1 MTKVLIVDDHPLVAD
16 GVATMLKSEKGISV
30 VGSIKT
36 GKEALVYI
44 ENQLPD
50 IILLDI
56 NLPDSNGLELCK
68 TLKILHE
75 NVKIIMLSS
84 INDGIIISQSLS
96 NGADGYLLKDMER
109 HELLKAIYAVLK
121 GKIYVSA
128 SANEKLLE
136 VYKQSSNQNSN
147 SKIVLTRRE
156 KEILNLLDKGFNG
169 PQIADKLYISSYT
182 VETHRKNLMQKLET
196 STTQMLLKK
205 AREMNFL
212 TN

>member
-1 MTKVLIVDDHPLVAD
+1 MTKVLIVDDHPLIAD
-16 GVATMLKSEKGISV
+16 GVATMLKSETGISV

-68 TLKILHE
+68 TLKALHE

-96 NGADGYLLKDMER
+96 YGADGYLLKDMER

-147 SKIVLTRRE
+147 SKIILTRRE

>member
-1 MTKVLIVDDHPLVAD
+1 MTTVLIVDDHPLVAD
-16 GVATMLKSEKGISV
+16 GVATMLKSETGISV
-30 VGSIKT
+30 VGSVKT
-36 GKEALVYI
+36 GKEALIYI

-68 TLKILHE
+68 TFKILHE

-84 INDGIIISQSLS
+84 INDGIIISQALS

-109 HELLKAIYAVLK
+109 HELLKAIYTVLK